1 MAVLSNKSRLE
12 MAKEITVA
20 ALQNY
25 SIPITQETGSD
36 VSDFFEA
43 IYNKISELNTDEN

>member
-1 MAVLSNKSRLE
+1 MALSNKYVLD

-25 SIPITQETGSD
+25 NTPITQGTGSD
-36 VSDFFEA
+36 VADFFEA

>member
-1 MAVLSNKSRLE
+1 MAVLSNKSILE

-20 ALQNY
+20 ALQ
-25 SIPITQETGSD
+25 GSD
-36 VSDFFEA
+36 KSVNEYTGTDVSAFFET